1 MGNITQRLMLMKR
14 IICTGFLLIRMPG
27 RIYASPKTIMER
39 LGHKNI
45 KTTLERYITNAEKMQ
60 DQAVALFEAATTKIV
75 YR

>member
-14 IICTGFLLIRMPG
+14 IICTGFLLIRMP
-27 RIYASPKTIMER
+27 REDIQ
-39 LGHKNI
+39 
-45 KTTLERYITNAEKMQ
+45 MQ